1 VSKRGKLSRRLIRC
15 FAPPARRRNPFKE
28 TTMLSRRFA
37 VTTVTPV
44 ILCATL
50 LCLVSCG
57 GNAGSADTGGKTDFL
72 SEGSDRQAPEFT
84 LESVNG
90 EQVTLSALNGQV
102 RLIDFWATWC
112 APCREEVPMFKEL
125 YATYASQGFTIVAIA
140 AEDADAIREYVKSNG
155 IEYPNLVD
163 ADEAVSDLYEVPALP
178 SAFLLDR
185 EGRIVEEF
193 VGPKPRKVLEKKIRE
208 LLESQPAT

>member
-1 VSKRGKLSRRLIRC
+1 
-15 FAPPARRRNPFKE
+15 
-28 TTMLSRRFA
+28 MLLRRFA

-44 ILCATL
+44 ILGATL

-57 GNAGSADTGGKTDFL
+57 GGTGGAGGGDAGGRVDFL
-72 SEGSDRQAPEFT
+72 NENSNRQAPEFT
-84 LESVNG
+84 LESVDG
-90 EQVTLSALNGQV
+90 EQVTLSGLNGQV

-125 YATYASQGFTIVAIA
+125 YSTYAPRGFTIVAIA
-140 AEDADAIREYVKSNG
+140 AEDAELVREYVKSNG

-163 ADEAVSDLYEVPALP
+163 TDEVVSDLYEVPALP
-178 SAFLLDR
+178 SAFLVDR

-193 VGPKPRKVLEKKIRE
+193 VGPKPRKVLEKKILE
-208 LLESQPAT
+208 LLENKPAT

>member
-1 VSKRGKLSRRLIRC
+1 V
-15 FAPPARRRNPFKE
+15 PFKE
-28 TTMLSRRFA
+28 TNMLLRRFA
-37 VTTVTPV
+37 GPTLSLMV
-44 ILCATL
+44 LGATL

-57 GNAGSADTGGKTDFL
+57 GGTGGTSDGDNDGKLDFL
-72 SEGSDRQAPEFT
+72 IGASGRQAPEFT
-84 LESVNG
+84 LETIGG

-140 AEDADAIREYVKSNG
+140 AEGADAVREFVESNG

-163 ADEAVSDLYEVPALP
+163 PDEIVSDLYEVPALP
-178 SAFLLDR
+178 SAYLVDR

-193 VGPKPRKVLEKKIRE
+193 VGPKPRRILEKKIVE
-208 LLESQPAT
+208 LLEAKPAT

>member
-1 VSKRGKLSRRLIRC
+1 
-15 FAPPARRRNPFKE
+15 
-28 TTMLSRRFA
+28 MLLTRFA
-37 VTTVTPV
+37 GTTLSLMV
-44 ILCATL
+44 LGATL

-57 GNAGSADTGGKTDFL
+57 TGTGGASGGDDGGKLDFL
-72 SEGSDRQAPEFT
+72 SGFSGRQAPEFT
-84 LESVNG
+84 LETIDG

-125 YATYASQGFTIVAIA
+125 YATYASRGFTIVAIA
-140 AEDADAIREYVKSNG
+140 AEGADAVREFVESNG

-163 ADEAVSDLYEVPALP
+163 PDELVSDLYEVPALP
-178 SAFLLDR
+178 SAYLVDR

-193 VGPKPRKVLEKKIRE
+193 VGPKPRRILEKMIVE
-208 LLESQPAT
+208 LLEAKPTT